1 MTAHARQ
8 WGGRFAEPP
17 DPLLHAYGSSLEDDL
32 ILAAFDVRCSHAHVE
47 ALLGGGI
54 VSDACAAE
62 LHAALDTVQ
71 NEIASG
77 AFASFARG
85 IDAEDVHGAIDAR
98 VRELCTGSDSGRRL
112 HAGRSR
118 NDQVATTLALYARD
132 RSAAGVAR
140 SRSIAEHLLARAR
153 GELEAGTLLAGSTHW
168 QPAQPVLLAFWLAA
182 AAESFVRGAERFER
196 ARAESQRFCPLG
208 SAAIAGSSLPL
219 DRDASAGALGFGA
232 PSTNAM
238 ASVGSRDTLLDVSDA
253 FVRTAVDA
261 SRVASE
267 LVIWCAPAFAYAR
280 AGDRSST
287 GSSAMPQKRNPD
299 PFELVRG
306 GAAELLGYQTGALA
320 SLCGLALSY
329 HRDLQQT
336 KRLALQTIER
346 GIALLAAFE
355 LALRDLSFDRARMG
369 AAAGSGYTV
378 ATDVADMLVNA
389 GIDTRR
395 AHYLVGA
402 SVAAAEA
409 EGRDLDD
416 VDLAHL
422 ASSAGIAP
430 FAGPLDPRDAVA
442 AKRTAGSTAPDAV
455 RDSLETLARRLA
467 AVGAS

>member
-17 DPLLHAYGSSLEDDL
+17 DPALHAYGSSLEDDL
-32 ILAAFDVRCSHAHVE
+32 ILAPFDVRCSHAHVE
-47 ALLGGGI
+47 ALFGGGI
-54 VSDACAAE
+54 IDHACAAE
-62 LHAALDTVQ
+62 LHAALAAVQ
-71 NEIASG
+71 DEIASG
-77 AFASFARG
+77 SFASMARAM
-85 IDAEDVHGAIDAR
+85 DAEDVHGAIDAR
-98 VRELCTGSDSGRRL
+98 VRELCAGDCGRRL
-112 HAGRSR
+112 HSGRSR

-132 RSAAGVAR
+132 RAAAGVAR
-140 SRSIAEHLLARAR
+140 SRSIATHLLERAQS
-153 GELEAGTLLAGSTHW
+153 GLQAGTLLAGSTHW

-182 AAESFVRGAERFER
+182 AAESFVRAAERFER
-196 ARAESQRFCPLG
+196 VQLESQRFCPLG

-219 DRDASAGALGFGA
+219 DREAAAHALGFEA

-238 ASVGSRDTLLDVSDA
+238 TSVGSRDTLLDVSDA
-253 FVRTAVDA
+253 FVRAAIDA

-267 LVIWCAPAFAYAR
+267 LVIWCTPAFGYAR

-306 GAAELLGYQTGALA
+306 GASELLGYQTGALS

-346 GIALLAAFE
+346 GIALLGAFE
-355 LALRDLSFDRARMG
+355 LSLRDLSFDHARMS
-369 AAAGSGYTV
+369 AAAGTGYTV
-378 ATDVADMLVNA
+378 ATDVADMLVSA

-395 AHYLVGA
+395 AHSLVGA

-409 EGRDLDD
+409 EGRDLND
-416 VDLAHL
+416 VDFADLA
-422 ASSAGIAP
+422 ARAGIAP
-430 FAGPLDPRDAVA
+430 FAGPLDPRDAIA
-442 AKRTAGSTAPDAV
+442 MKRTTGSTSPAAV
-455 RDSLETLARRLA
+455 RDSLDVLERRLA
-467 AVGAS
+467 AVSAS